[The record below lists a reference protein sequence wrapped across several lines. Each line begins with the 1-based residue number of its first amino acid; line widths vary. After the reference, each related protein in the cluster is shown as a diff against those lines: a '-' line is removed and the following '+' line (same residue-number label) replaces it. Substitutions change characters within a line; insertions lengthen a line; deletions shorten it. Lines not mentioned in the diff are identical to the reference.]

1 MEKTKVIRIIV
12 GIIIAVAVL
21 GYAIFPFDVIPDMAI
36 GAGQI
41 DDIVVAVLGTIGE
54 VINIVVGKTREIES
68 K

>member
-54 VINIVVGKTREIES
+54 VVNIVVGKTREIES